1 MRMGLRKFL
10 LAMTLG
16 LGTACLPA
24 AITAAD
30 DKKSDKKPE
39 EKKADSKSGDSSK
52 DEKKSLP
59 PGKLPDFSKQFA
71 SAGELS
77 GVVVA
82 ADEDSVTIRM
92 NYRVAAGGRNA
103 REAYKDVEFKYA
115 EGALAR
121 TKVPPTRPD
130 AKGKF
135 VKVPASELEP
145 LKKPQGAPGLHI
157 DRTVIGPGAIVT
169 LELLR
174 PKSIPA
180 SKASLDDKVI
190 KFAIVTGETTPP
202 TLTWEEKQKQKEKG
216 EKKEK
221 KP

>member
-1 MRMGLRKFL
+1 MRMGLRKSL

-16 LGTACLPA
+16 LATVCLPA
-24 AITAAD
+24 MLTAAD

-39 EKKADSKSGDSSK
+39 DKKTEPKSGDSSK

-59 PGKLPDFSKQFA
+59 PAKLPDYTKQFA
-71 SAGELS
+71 SAGEIS
-77 GVVVA
+77 GVVVSA
-82 ADEDSVTIRM
+82 EQDSVTIRM
-92 NYRVAAGGRNA
+92 QGRTKND
-103 REAYKDVEFKYA
+103 YKDLEFKYA

-121 TKVPPTRPD
+121 TKVTPTRPD

-135 VKVPASELEP
+135 VKVPSSELEP

-157 DRTVIGPGAIVT
+157 DRTDIGPGAIVT

-180 SKASLDDKVI
+180 AKASMEDKVI
-190 KFAIVTGETTPP
+190 KFAVVTGETTPP
-202 TLTWEEKQKQKEKG
+202 ALSWEEKKKQKEKTD
-216 EKKEK
+216 KKEK

>member
-1 MRMGLRKFL
+1 MRMGLRKTF
-10 LAMTLG
+10 LAMTMG
-16 LGTACLPA
+16 LATACLPA
-24 AITAAD
+24 AFVAAD
-30 DKKSDKKPE
+30 DKKTDKKPDDKKPE
-39 EKKADSKSGDSSK
+39 SKSGGDAK

-71 SAGELS
+71 NAGEMA
-77 GVVVA
+77 GVVVS
-82 ADEDSVTIRM
+82 ADPDSITIRL
-92 NYRVAAGGRNA
+92 NYRATSGGRNTK
-103 REAYKDVEFKYA
+103 EAHKDIEFKYA

-121 TKVPPTRPD
+121 TKVAPTKVD

-145 LKKPQGAPGLHI
+145 LKKPQGAPGWHI
-157 DRTVIGPGAIVT
+157 DRGDIAAGAIVT

-180 SKASLDDKVI
+180 SKVSMDDKVI
-190 KFAIVTGETTPP
+190 KFAVVTGETTPP
-202 TLTWEEKQKQKEKG
+202 SLSWDEKQKQKEKNQ
-216 EKKEK
+216 KKEK

>member
-1 MRMGLRKFL
+1 MRIWLRKSL
-10 LAMTLG
+10 LSVALG
-16 LGTACLPA
+16 LVTAGLP
-24 AITAAD
+24 TALSADEQKAD
-30 DKKSDKKPE
+30 DKKS
-39 EKKADSKSGDSSK
+39 EKKTEPKPGDSTKK
-52 DEKKSLP
+52 DQTEKKSLP
-59 PGKLPDFSKQFA
+59 PSKLPDFAKQFA
-71 SAGELS
+71 SAGDIA
-77 GVVVA
+77 GVVVT
-82 ADEDSVTIRM
+82 ADQDSVTIRIQ
-92 NYRVAAGGRNA
+92 GRA
-103 REAYKDVEFKYA
+103 KSDYKDLEFKYA

-135 VKVPASELEP
+135 VKVPSSELEP
-145 LKKPQGAPGLHI
+145 LKKPQGAPGLHL
-157 DRTVIGPGAIVT
+157 DRGEIAAGAIVT

-180 SKASLDDKVI
+180 SKASMEDKII

-202 TLTWEEKQKQKEKG
+202 TLSSEERKKQKEKF